1 MTATPQIEEFRA
13 LRDAIARRGTVR
25 VVLQWAGLVAWAPVL
40 VAVLVWLPFPVA
52 AAIPLLLLVATFEAA
67 RTLHLGVERI
77 GRYLQVFHE
86 PDPPAPGDARWEH
99 VAMALGPRVPGA
111 AGHPLGVP
119 VFLMATLLNGL
130 AVMIPGPQP
139 VEWIAM
145 LLLHLAF
152 VAWMA
157 VCDQRMRRQRLQE
170 LAELTRLRD
179 ADGARGSGLGAR

>member
-1 MTATPQIEEFRA
+1 MNATPQIEEFRA
-13 LRDAIARRGTVR
+13 LRDTIGRRGTVR
-25 VVLQWAGLVAWAPVL
+25 VVLLWAGLVAWAPVL
-40 VAVLVWLPFPVA
+40 AAVLIWLPFPVA
-52 AAIPLLLLVATFEAA
+52 AAIPLLLLVATFEAV

-86 PDPPAPGDARWEH
+86 PEPSGPGDPRWEH

-130 AVMIPGPQP
+130 AVMTPGPQP

-157 VCDQRMRRQRLQE
+157 MCDQRMRRQREQE
-170 LAELTRLRD
+170 LAALKRIK
-179 ADGARGSGLGAR
+179 ASG